1 MQLRIFMDKN
11 KFSEYIVNNNQCSV
25 WIVNS
30 SIFESLELA
39 LSLIKKNLDVKN
51 NQNELAN
58 ILNEKMKI
66 ELIGVFMGKALKNKS
81 IKKNKFKY
89 IEATSE
95 VKIDPKKDIMVCQ
108 YKKNSVTARI
118 IYQNSL
124 TYKYKFYLVDNLDTI
139 PEKHRETDFI
149 FD

>member
-11 KFSEYIVNNNQCSV
+11 KFSEYIVNNNRCSV
-25 WIVNS
+25 WIVSS

-39 LSLIKKNLDVKN
+39 LSLIKENLDVKN
-51 NQNELAN
+51 NKNELAN
-58 ILNEKMKI
+58 ILNEKIKI
-66 ELIGVFMGKALKNKS
+66 ELIGVFMGKALKKKAIS
-81 IKKNKFKY
+81 KNKFKY

-95 VKIDPKKDIMVCQ
+95 VKTDPKKDIMICQ
-108 YKKNSVTARI
+108 YKKNSVTSRV

-124 TYKYKFYLVDNLDTI
+124 SYKYRFYLVDSLDTI
-139 PEKHRETDFI
+139 PAKHRETDFI